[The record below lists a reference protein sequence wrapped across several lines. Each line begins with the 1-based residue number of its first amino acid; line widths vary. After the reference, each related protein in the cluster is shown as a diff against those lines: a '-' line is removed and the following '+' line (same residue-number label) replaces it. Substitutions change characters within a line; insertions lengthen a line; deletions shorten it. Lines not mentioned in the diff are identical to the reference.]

1 MLILRILFLILWD
14 MILITDSGATKADW
28 IALDDKG
35 NQLFLTQTL
44 GLSPE
49 VLSAEVI
56 IERLANNFEL
66 SKNSQKVERLYF
78 YGAGCGTDRMK
89 KFLKKIFREFFPKAA
104 IEVKED
110 TYAAI
115 YSTTK
120 IGHQGIVCIL
130 GTGSNCSYYDGH
142 QLIQKVTSLGYI
154 PMDDGSGNFF
164 GRKLIRDYYFHKMPQ
179 DLALKFSKGYNLDA
193 DVIKENLYKKPN
205 PNTYLATFARFLIE
219 NKDHPYSKGVIDKGF
234 QQFVNNYIMQFELA
248 TKVPIH
254 FVGSIAY
261 YLREELAAVI
271 ERNDLVLGVIRQ
283 RPIEGLVEF
292 HKDTI

>member
-1 MLILRILFLILWD
+1 
-14 MILITDSGATKADW
+14 MILIADSGATKSDW
-28 IALDDKG
+28 IALDSNGKEV
-35 NQLFLTQTL
+35 FMTQTL

-49 VLSAEVI
+49 VLTRPVI
-56 IERLANNFEL
+56 EDRLANNYEL
-66 SKNSQKVERLYF
+66 SKNKDKITNLYF

-89 KFLKKIFREFFPKAA
+89 KFLKEIFKEHFPNA
-104 IEVKED
+104 EVSVKED

-120 IGHQGIVCIL
+120 IGVQGIVCIL

-142 QLIQKVTSLGYI
+142 QLFQKVVSLGYI

-179 DLALKFSKGYNLDA
+179 DLGFKFAKEYDLDP
-193 DVIKENLYKKPN
+193 DVIKENLYKQPN

-219 NKDHPYSKGVIDKGF
+219 NKEHPYCKGVIDKGL

-261 YLREELAAVI
+261 YLKDELTQVI

-283 RPIEGLVEF
+283 RPIEGLMEF
-292 HKDTI
+292 HRETIS

>member
-1 MLILRILFLILWD
+1 

-35 NQLFLTQTL
+35 QQLFLTQTL

-56 IERLANNFEL
+56 MERLANNFEL
-66 SKNSQKVERLYF
+66 SKNSQNVERLYF

-89 KFLKKIFREFFPKAA
+89 KFLKRIFREFFPKAK

-164 GRKLIRDYYFHKMPQ
+164 GRKLIRDYYFYKIPQ

-219 NKDHPYSKGVIDKGF
+219 NKDHPYCKGVIDKGF

>member
-1 MLILRILFLILWD
+1 
-14 MILITDSGATKADW
+14 MILIVDSGATKADW
-28 IALDDKG
+28 IALDEKG
-35 NQLFLTQTL
+35 KQLFLTQTL

-49 VLSAEVI
+49 VLTRRVI
-56 IERLANNFEL
+56 EDRLANNFEL
-66 SKNSQKVERLYF
+66 SKNKEEVSQLYF

-89 KFLKKIFREFFPKAA
+89 KFLTEIFQEFFPNAKAM
-104 IEVKED
+104 VKED

-120 IGHQGIVCIL
+120 VGHQGIVCIL

-142 QLIQKVTSLGYI
+142 QLFQKVTSLGYI

-164 GRKLIRDYYFHKMPQ
+164 GRKLVRDYYFHKMPQ
-179 DLALKFSKGYNLDA
+179 DLGVKFAKEYNLDP

-205 PNTYLATFARFLIE
+205 PNTYLATFARFIVE
-219 NKDHPYSKGVIDKGF
+219 NKEHPYCKGVIDKGF

-254 FVGSIAY
+254 FVGSIAH
-261 YLREELAAVI
+261 YLQDELKAVV

-283 RPIEGLVEF
+283 RPIEGLVEY
-292 HKDTI
+292 HKETI

>member
-1 MLILRILFLILWD
+1 

-28 IALDDKG
+28 IALDEKG
-35 NQLFLTQTL
+35 NQIFLTQTL

-49 VLSAEVI
+49 VLSADVI

-89 KFLKKIFREFFPKAA
+89 KFLKKIFREFFPKAK

-164 GRKLIRDYYFHKMPQ
+164 GRKLIRDYYFHKIPQ
-179 DLALKFSKGYNLDA
+179 DLALKFTKGYNLDA

-205 PNTYLATFARFLIE
+205 PNTYLATFARFLVE
-219 NKDHPYSKGVIDKGF
+219 NKEHPYCKGVIDKGF

-283 RPIEGLVEF
+283 RPIEGLMEF

>member
-1 MLILRILFLILWD
+1 
-14 MILITDSGATKADW
+14 MILIVDSGATKADW
-28 IALDDKG
+28 IALDEKG
-35 NQLFLTQTL
+35 EQLFLTQTL

-49 VLSAEVI
+49 VLTKAVI
-56 IERLANNFEL
+56 EDRLANNFEL
-66 SKNSQKVERLYF
+66 SKNREKVTRLHF

-89 KFLKKIFREFFPKAA
+89 KFLTEIFSVYFPNAKAH
-104 IEVKED
+104 VKED

-115 YSTTK
+115 FSTTK

-142 QLIQKVTSLGYI
+142 QLFQKVTSLGYI

-179 DLALKFSKGYNLDA
+179 DLAMNFAKNYDLDA
-193 DVIKENLYKKPN
+193 DVIKENLYKQPN
-205 PNTYLATFARFLIE
+205 PNTYLATFARFLVE
-219 NKDHPYSKGVIDKGF
+219 NKEHPYCKGVIDKGF

-248 TKVPIH
+248 TKVPVN
-254 FVGSIAY
+254 FVGSIAH
-261 YLREELAAVI
+261 YLKDELVTVL
-271 ERNDLVLGVIRQ
+271 ERNDLIVGVIRQ

-292 HKDTI
+292 HRETI